1 VSSALLAGVLL
12 ASRLAGAPEEAQASR
27 WTAARAHE
35 WCARHPVP
43 LGCNYLPADAV
54 NQLEMWQAST
64 FDLKRIDLELG
75 WAHGVGFNAV
85 RVFLHDIA
93 WREDPQGFLDR
104 VDQFL
109 EVARRHKISVLF
121 VVFDGV
127 WNPFPHAG
135 PQPAPTPGVHN
146 SQWVQ
151 SPGVVLLT
159 DGATHG
165 GLEAYV
171 KTLLS
176 RFRDDPRI
184 LGWDLFNEPDNDN
197 ARSYRAQE
205 TPDKGAYS
213 LILLREAFA
222 WAREV
227 GPSQPLTAGVWH
239 GDWDLGAL
247 DTSPVT
253 RFELENSDVISYHCY
268 DPLPAMEQRVAELKR
283 LGRPLWC
290 TEYMARPK
298 GSRFQ
303 TILPFL
309 YPEGIGA
316 FCWGFVAGKS
326 QTRYAWDTWKVP
338 EAGEPNPWFHDVL
351 HFDGTPY
358 DPAEVEFL
366 RTLPQRAGRP
376 TSQIPALGWKKF
388 QSGVIVR
395 LSPHLIS

>member
-1 VSSALLAGVLL
+1 MHLRSFVYPALLATALL
-12 ASRLAGAPEEAQASR
+12 TSRLIGAPQEGSRAR
-27 WTAARAHE
+27 WTPEQADL
-35 WCARHPVP
+35 WCARHPTP

-54 NQLEMWQAST
+54 NQLEMWQAPT
-64 FDLKRIDLELG
+64 FDLQRIDLELG
-75 WAHGVGFNAV
+75 WAEGLGLNAM

-109 EVARRHKISVLF
+109 GVAHRHHITVLF
-121 VVFDGV
+121 VVFDAV
-127 WNPFPHAG
+127 WNPLPHAG

-159 DGATHG
+159 DGAAHG
-165 GLEAYV
+165 ELEAYV
-171 KTLLS
+171 KTLLT

-197 ARSYRAQE
+197 KRSYSTQE
-205 TPDKGAYS
+205 TPDKSAYS

-239 GDWDLGAL
+239 GDWDLGAA

-268 DPLPAMEQRVAELKR
+268 DPLPEMKRRVAELR
-283 LGRPLWC
+283 LLGRPLWC

-316 FCWGFVAGKS
+316 FSWGFVAGKS
-326 QTRYAWDTWKVP
+326 QTRFAWDTWKSP
-338 EAGEPNPWFHDVL
+338 EKGEPDPWFHDIL
-351 HFDGTPY
+351 RQDGTPY

-366 RTLPQRAGRP
+366 RSLHPGAARP
-376 TSQIPALGWKKF
+376 TG
-388 QSGVIVR
+388 
-395 LSPHLIS
+395 